1 MMQNLERESWYV
13 GNLVGVPIFL
23 HWTAA
28 LMVLLAWNMSGGSG
42 VEGFLLVLI
51 SLIAAIVLHE
61 LGHGLTARALGA
73 FGITI
78 TLWAFGGLCKSTRDP
93 ARVGRE
99 IAIVAAG
106 PAVSLLLW
114 LGSGWT
120 FDALA
125 THAPDLMRS
134 GDRLSLL
141 ALFLRFFEFLNLLL
155 LLFNILPIFPL
166 DGGQLTFH
174 GLRLVL
180 RDVMLAAK
188 ISLFLAVMGALAYFC
203 WATGLF
209 SVIQQPNPFAAWMA
223 RIGNNPG
230 SAVWTAI
237 LLGILLR
244 NAFMYLR

>member
-28 LMVLLAWNMSGGSG
+28 LMVYSAWSLSGGSG
-42 VEGFLLVLI
+42 LEGFILVLI

-106 PAVSLLLW
+106 PAVSLVLW
-114 LGSGWT
+114 LGTEWT
-120 FDALA
+120 AQALDAGFPGML
-125 THAPDLMRS
+125 
-134 GDRLSLL
+134 DRQPLL
-141 ALFLRFFEFLNLLL
+141 AVFLGEFSFINFLLL
-155 LLFNILPIFPL
+155 MFNILPIFPL

-174 GLRLVL
+174 LLRLAI
-180 RDVMLAAK
+180 RDVMVVAK

-203 WATGLF
+203 YATGLY
-209 SVIQQPNPFAAWMA
+209 SAMSHPNPVGLWFSSLI
-223 RIGNNPG
+223 RNLG
-230 SAVWTAI
+230 STVMIAVV
-237 LLGILLR
+237 LGFLLR
-244 NAFMYLR
+244 NAFLYLR